1 MSTSTSSAVSEI
13 QRKLN
18 EKDKEIE
25 DLKRRISELEQNQD
39 EDIEALKN
47 KIDELNK
54 ALKQDSLKFFLVSL
68 SNFLSKFQHLFRHV
82 IKTLITI
89 YIFLFIANHF
99 FSVDLQCIII

>member
-1 MSTSTSSAVSEI
+1 MSISTSFAVTEI

-25 DLKRRISELEQNQD
+25 DLKKKISELEQNQY
-39 EDIEALKN
+39 EDIESLKN
-47 KIDELNK
+47 KIDELNE

-68 SNFLSKFQHLFRHV
+68 SNFLSRFQHLFRHV

-89 YIFLFIANHF
+89 YIFFFIANHF
-99 FSVDLQCIII
+99 FSVDIQCLII

>member
-25 DLKRRISELEQNQD
+25 DLKRRIGELEQNQD
-39 EDIEALKN
+39 EDIKALKN
-47 KIDELNK
+47 KIDELNE
-54 ALKQDSLKFFLVSL
+54 ALKQNSLKFFLVSL
-68 SNFLSKFQHLFRHV
+68 TSFLSKFQHLFRHV

-89 YIFLFIANHF
+89 YIFLFIANRF

>member
-1 MSTSTSSAVSEI
+1 LIMSTSTSSAVSGI

-25 DLKRRISELEQNQD
+25 DLKKRISELENNQD

-47 KIDELNK
+47 KIDELNE

-68 SNFLSKFQHLFRHV
+68 
-82 IKTLITI
+82 T
-89 YIFLFIANHF
+89 
-99 FSVDLQCIII
+99 